1 MKVNLIMDLIAGLI
15 KMPYRRRM
23 RRQRQELERQQK
35 IFWEVT
41 VPNQLVELVRQAQ
54 MGEPFQTALDI
65 LVGAD
70 DRQKLMYPLTQEQ
83 VETIRATSMFA
94 CQKKEFSCWLKEY
107 RFTGSELSG
116 IVLATIQFQDDA
128 KGIRVDY
135 RDVPIYIRLTG
146 RPGKGWRIDSV
157 EYL

>member
-1 MKVNLIMDLIAGLI
+1 MKVSLIMDLIAGLI

-23 RRQRQELERQQK
+23 RRLRQELERQQK

-41 VPNQLVELVRQAQ
+41 VPNQLIELVRQAQ

-70 DRQKLMYPLTQEQ
+70 DRQKLMYPLTQ

-94 CQKKEFSCWLKEY
+94 CQKKEFSYQLKEY

-135 RDVPIYIRLTG
+135 RDVPIYIRLAG
-146 RPGKGWRIDSV
+146 RPGKGWQIDET

>member
-1 MKVNLIMDLIAGLI
+1 MNLIMDLIAGLI

-83 VETIRATSMFA
+83 VEIIRETSMFA
-94 CQKKEFSCWLKEY
+94 CQKKEFSYRLKEY

-146 RPGKGWRIDSV
+146 RPGKGCQIAEI